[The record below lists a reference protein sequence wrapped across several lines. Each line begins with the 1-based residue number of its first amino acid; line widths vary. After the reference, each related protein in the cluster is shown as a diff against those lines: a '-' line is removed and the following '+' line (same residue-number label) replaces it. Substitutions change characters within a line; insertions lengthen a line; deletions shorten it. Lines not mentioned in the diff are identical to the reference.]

1 MSDSE
6 QTKLLAFAPNKGIV
20 VGNDNTHHAY
30 LCRRHHDLAITGL
43 WLVSLHDGKRG
54 TCQISHG
61 TSLLARQ
68 RTLLG

>member
-20 VGNDNTHHAY
+20 GGNDDSHYACP
-30 LCRRHHDLAITGL
+30 CRRHHHRAVTGL